1 MKNFILLSSIL
12 ILFSGCLAT
21 APKLTPQQRR
31 ALQVRSFESDY
42 NNVFKGARTVLQ
54 DEGYIIKNQDF
65 DGGMILA
72 QKETSASSGS
82 VFLATMG
89 GDNQSYI
96 TGRSFD
102 ISFSL
107 EKIND
112 NLTETRMTLQNITKT
127 STGGVA
133 GKEVVDTEVYNAL
146 YNKINVEIQRRKAR
160 GL

>member
-1 MKNFILLSSIL
+1 MRSIA
-12 ILFSGCLAT
+12 LFSLALTLFTGCLAT

-31 ALQVRSFESDY
+31 ALQVRTFEASYD
-42 NNVFKGARTVLQ
+42 NVFKGARTVLQ

-72 QKETSASSGS
+72 QKETTASSGS

-89 GDNQSYI
+89 GDNQSYV

-112 NLTETRMTLQNITKT
+112 NLTETRMTLQNVTKT